1 MRFMGWILGLSALTI
16 LGAIRATAKPPPSV
30 PPVAENT
37 GPLDAVL
44 SAGPAPSQP
53 SSTVDLILGLPTG
66 FRFQRPVDDDR
77 MWHLEGFVGLELIY
91 PIVGG
96 GLRRRYE
103 PLRGEHDAL
112 VVAPGFDA
120 YLMYNVFWHSD
131 FPFFSGGPP
140 LAGLFTADVDFLWRH
155 NFSECC
161 QSQLGFKLGAGA
173 GYGARWGVLPV
184 AAVFSGI
191 RW

>member
-1 MRFMGWILGLSALTI
+1 MQLPGWFLGLGALSILGVECA
-16 LGAIRATAKPPPSV
+16 RAQPPPPV
-30 PPVAENT
+30 PPVVENT

-44 SAGPAPSQP
+44 PAGPAPAQP

-77 MWHLEGFVGLELIY
+77 RWHLEGFVGLELIY
-91 PIVGG
+91 PIAGG
-96 GLRRRYE
+96 GFRRRYE
-103 PLRGEHDAL
+103 PLAGESDAL
-112 VVAPGFDA
+112 IVAPGFDA

-155 NFSECC
+155 SFTECC
-161 QSQLGFKLGAGA
+161 QSQLGFKLGAGV
-173 GYGARWGVLPV
+173 GYGARWGPVPV
-184 AAVFSGI
+184 ASVFTGI